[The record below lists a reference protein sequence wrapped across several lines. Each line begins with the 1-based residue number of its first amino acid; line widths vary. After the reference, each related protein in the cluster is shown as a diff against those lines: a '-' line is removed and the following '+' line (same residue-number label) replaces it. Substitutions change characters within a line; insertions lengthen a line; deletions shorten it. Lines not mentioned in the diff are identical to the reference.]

1 MIYIDNSSD
10 YSQRVFIPRD
20 ESVDGADITGSTF
33 SLQDK
38 YYVITKN
45 GATVPIHPDQGYQ
58 GISGGSITVRVQST
72 GGTNYFPG
80 EYIDID
86 ENNVISV
93 TGLTETIQE
102 TVTAMTLDYATTAQ
116 VQTMITAATDG
127 LATTQ
132 YVDNA
137 VSGKADTTAV
147 TQSIS
152 NALTAYTPTTG
163 FTTINGSAITES
175 GNIEIESGGVTT
187 GEVQTMITAATSG
200 LASTQYVDNA
210 VTAATDDMATRTWVN
225 EQGFL
230 TEHQSLSGY
239 STTQETEA
247 MITAATSGLPT
258 TQYVDNAVSGKADTT
273 AVTQSIS
280 NALTA
285 YTPTTG
291 FTTING
297 SAITE
302 GGNIVIEGGGDAS
315 SIEMITELPSD
326 PVDGAVYNYNGK
338 LIKYVNGPGNWGE
351 WAGFAQTGSSSWD
364 GDSSSVPIRNQ
375 FALNYISIPASLDGS
390 LLISFQYF
398 TQKYLYIYLDLT
410 NDCVIVKRDSAST
423 SADYTIQHNSGETDC
438 LYDANNVSRYL
449 GVSWFDNIINFN
461 YSRDVHMAN
470 ILQPTASTGH
480 YELMEE
486 PVVSDTSLV
495 FGSQQYGSAT
505 NNYYGSSTWGN
516 LYMIPKLVSN
526 NGRILQMG
534 LPVNYH
540 SQMFNGRY
548 YKGWTE
554 VAYDSS
560 KTSIPSFW
568 APTASGNQGE
578 LLVSDG
584 QNGYN
589 ATPPVWK
596 TIAQALGIDFWT
608 GTQAE
613 YNALSAHSSTTLY
626 IIIPQ

>member
-20 ESVDGADITGSTF
+20 ESVDGADVTGSTF

-38 YYVITKN
+38 YYVITQN
-45 GATVPIHPDQGYQ
+45 GTTVPIHPDAGYN

-72 GGTNYFPG
+72 GGTTYFPG

-93 TGLTETIQE
+93 TGLTEAIQE

-163 FTTINGSAITES
+163 FTTINGSAITEG
-175 GNIEIESGGVTT
+175 GNIEIAGGVTT
-187 GEVQTMITAATSG
+187 GDVQTMITAATSG

-210 VTAATDDMATRTWVN
+210 VTAATDDMATKTWVN
-225 EQGFL
+225 QQGFL

-247 MITAATSGLPT
+247 MITAATSG
-258 TQYVDNAVSGKADTT
+258 KADTT

-280 NALTA
+280 SALTA
-285 YTPTTG
+285 YTPTSG

-315 SIEMITELPSD
+315 SIEMITTLPAD

-338 LIKYVNGPGNWGE
+338 LIRYVNGTGNWGE
-351 WAGFAQTGSSSWD
+351 WAGFKYTSISF
-364 GDSSSVPIRNQ
+364 DSNNSQCRNQ
-375 FALNYISIPASLDGS
+375 YALNYAVVPSNLDGA
-390 LLISFQYF
+390 LLIDFQYF
-398 TQKYLYIYLDLT
+398 TQAYLYFYLDLT
-410 NDCVIVKRDSAST
+410 NDCVIAKTSTAST
-423 SADYTIQHNSGETDC
+423 TADYTITHNGSEVQCFVKG
-438 LYDANNVSRYL
+438 SRYVA
-449 GVSWFDNIINFN
+449 VSWFDNIINFN
-461 YSRDVHMAN
+461 YQRDLYMDNV
-470 ILQPTASTGH
+470 ITPSASTAH
-480 YELMEE
+480 YEMLDE
-486 PVVSDTSLV
+486 PKVSNDSLI
-495 FGSQQYGSAT
+495 FATEQYGSASR
-505 NNYYGSSTWGN
+505 NYYGGISGYDSV
-516 LYMIPKLVSN
+516 YMLPRIIDA
-526 NGRILQMG
+526 NGKIIQMG
-534 LPVNYH
+534 AVGMFSQNKINGANY
-540 SQMFNGRY
+540 
-548 YKGWTE
+548 KKLLTE
-554 VAYDSS
+554 FGGSGGNQPAL
-560 KTSIPSFW
+560 W

-578 LLVSDG
+578 LLVSNG
-584 QNGYN
+584 QNGN
-589 ATPPVWK
+589 TATPPVWK
-596 TIAQALGIDFWT
+596 TIAQAIGIDFWT
-608 GTQAE
+608 GTQAA

>member
-45 GATVPIHPDQGYQ
+45 GATVPIHPDAGYN

-93 TGLTETIQE
+93 TGLTEAIQE

-163 FTTINGSAITES
+163 FTTINGSAITEG

-187 GEVQTMITAATSG
+187 GDVQTMITAATSG

-280 NALTA
+280 DALTA

-302 GGNIVIEGGGDAS
+302 GGDIVIEGGGDAS
-315 SIEMITELPSD
+315 SVEMITELPSD
-326 PVDGAVYNYNGK
+326 PVDGAVYNYNGV

-351 WAGFAQTGSSSWD
+351 WFGEENANARPTNAPLASSYLYYGVLPESVNGVLLCTLKYLSTYRYCTINLLGNTIDVYDNSGLTGTPLVQVAKNATAETQIPNSIAYMSWNDNQIQIRKAGEYT
-364 GDSSSVPIRNQ
+364 SVPK
-375 FALNYISIPASLDGS
+375 AD
-390 LLISFQYF
+390 LIS
-398 TQKYLYIYLDLT
+398 
-410 NDCVIVKRDSAST
+410 T
-423 SADYTIQHNSGETDC
+423 S
-438 LYDANNVSRYL
+438 
-449 GVSWFDNIINFN
+449 IN
-461 YSRDVHMAN
+461 
-470 ILQPTASTGH
+470 TGH
-480 YELMEE
+480 YELVNRPEHSNFPFASNSNVYTSSSE
-486 PVVSDTSLV
+486 YNPPKNYTVRFDKDGRVVAPGPELTSTGISINNTSTSSYYELTVLKKGVYVPGALFAPITSGDTGSLCV
-495 FGSQQYGSAT
+495 AQ
-505 NNYYGSSTWGN
+505 GN
-516 LYMIPKLVSN
+516 
-526 NGRILQMG
+526 
-534 LPVNYH
+534 
-540 SQMFNGRY
+540 
-548 YKGWTE
+548 
-554 VAYDSS
+554 A
-560 KTSIPSFW
+560 
-568 APTASGNQGE
+568 A
-578 LLVSDG
+578 
-584 QNGYN
+584 
-589 ATPPVWK
+589 PVWK
-596 TIAQALGIDFWT
+596 TIVQALGVDFWT
-608 GTQAE
+608 GTQAQ
-613 YNALSAHSSTTLY
+613 YDALESHSPTTLY
-626 IIIPQ
+626 FIIPQ